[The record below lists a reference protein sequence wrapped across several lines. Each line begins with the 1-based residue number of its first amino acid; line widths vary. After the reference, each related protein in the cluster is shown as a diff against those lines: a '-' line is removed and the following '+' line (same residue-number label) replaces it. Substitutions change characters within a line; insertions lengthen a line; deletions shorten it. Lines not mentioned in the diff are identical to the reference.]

1 MRSVFTYLF
10 NNVEDRPGQ
19 MAATFSEAGPFEP
32 TADVWLCQGV
42 CEFFDADDEDGL
54 DGVDVIQDLGEA
66 VAIAEEGH
74 DHAVGIE
81 VSVDPDG
88 CLDFCEV
95 LNLLTKDLFGNAFIV
110 VFVRVGLGGEGQ
122 GDEVGSCP

>member
-1 MRSVFTYLF
+1 
-10 NNVEDRPGQ
+10 
-19 MAATFSEAGPFEP
+19 MAATFAEAGPFEP
-32 TADVWLCQGV
+32 MAYVWLCQGV

-74 DHAVGIE
+74 YHAVGIE

-88 CLDFCEV
+88 CLDFSEV

-110 VFVRVGLGGEGQ
+110 VFV
-122 GDEVGSCP
+122 